1 MVRVDAG
8 EFFAKGMVVFISAWG
23 LLYACKE
30 RDFMLLTI
38 YQFIF
43 LLTLFFGGCDPFDGV
58 GICRG
63 IGGGMVPAFRD
74 WAAVMQFIIVCIFVF
89 QIWQIWKCAS
99 ANPVEATVV
108 VMWVAVLGVI
118 CGGVNYAEMSFG
130 VLVLVEVLVLVSG
143 LAAVELVAW
152 FVREGQTLWNDHRC
166 HRSHHI
172 AEYALDKVVV
182 VCGCGGAV
190 WMAVEA

>member
-30 RDFMLLTI
+30 RDLMLLTI

-43 LLTLFFGGCDPFDGV
+43 LLTLFFGGCHPFDGFGMCRHGV
-58 GICRG
+58 GLINLT
-63 IGGGMVPAFRD
+63 PHFRD

-99 ANPVEATVV
+99 ANPVEATVM
-108 VMWVAVLGVI
+108 VMGVAVLGV
-118 CGGVNYAEMSFG
+118 GGVNYAEMSFG